1 MCDKENSHILLSK
14 LFDKEVHS
22 YKNHSMGYL
31 ICNQEYDESLRVFI
45 VTEAQVMLNFLENF
59 LTDFWQIFMTDFL
72 TDFWKISERFVGRF
86 CANPNLCICRSVVTP

>member
-1 MCDKENSHILLSK
+1 MWDKENSHILLSK

-45 VTEAQVMLNFLENF
+45 VTEAQVMLNFLEKF
-59 LTDFWQIFMTDFL
+59 LT
-72 TDFWKISERFVGRF
+72 
-86 CANPNLCICRSVVTP
+86 